1 MVRILIEKP
10 TIPSVQNAC
19 PIRANPPYV
28 DIYILLSNKSKSLIN
43 GLSSLRRLKDQ
54 WASEKK
60 QAKICS

>member
-19 PIRANPPYV
+19 LIRANPPYV